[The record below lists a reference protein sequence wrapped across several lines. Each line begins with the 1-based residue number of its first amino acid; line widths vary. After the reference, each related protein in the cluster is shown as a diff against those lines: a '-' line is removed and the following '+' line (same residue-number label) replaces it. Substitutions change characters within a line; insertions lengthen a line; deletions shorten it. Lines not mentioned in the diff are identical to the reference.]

1 MKKSKVMKALLVFGM
16 SMVTATA
23 IVGITACNDEH
34 THVDEN
40 KDGKCDICSTD
51 MPKEGGGEELKVDV
65 EKVELN
71 KSSLTLEIGGEETLQ
86 ATVTP
91 STATNKT
98 VTWSVEPAGIV
109 SVTNGKVKALAA
121 GDAVVTATADGK
133 KATCNVKVNAPA
145 PKPEVTEDEWKEA
158 LSETTFTNFSARLTM
173 SDDTENGLEL
183 KADLDNNK
191 YHYTDNTGTDY
202 YFAKES
208 DDNYYKYEKGAA
220 DEDYTKTET
229 TQSDYEEQLSS
240 LEHMCV
246 LLFKDSFASVTY
258 DSENNAYVG
267 ESVDIGDG
275 NTYNI
280 IFKFDNGKLVY
291 ADIDFGEE
299 ARMILEY
306 SQYGGIAI
314 TLPTVGGEQ
323 PVVGEEVTAE
333 QWAELMQGATKF
345 TIDVTDSGTPVTKIK
360 IDGDK
365 RSQENS
371 QGKQIFVK
379 DGSTYSQYTY
389 DNDTWTK
396 SDLTQSVYEQYTD
409 LYAHMLSFF
418 QNDFSSFTYS
428 EGAYTATAIDKTAD
442 MNSELQNVEIKFADG
457 ALTSVKFDSVS
468 GEPAQTVSY
477 AVSAVG
483 STTIDLPP
491 VGGGGDE
498 QEVPEI
504 TEWAAVGDP
513 IYGEVHENNTDYIYH
528 HIYLDD
534 TANKTYDFDS
544 YEATVKVDGSVGEVV
559 QSNAMSSGDIKA
571 HTYHLHIRIKANKYQ
586 TAEFTINFK
595 KDGKT
600 VATGTYTRVGDKEVT
615 LDSVAESVSV
625 GDSVTI
631 NVTSINGSSDLTDKT
646 ISWSIADTE
655 GEGVASIPEDSHGS
669 SVEVSALAAG
679 KATLTCTVGEGQDA
693 FSKNCVITVV
703 EGEVVITVV
712 DVTEAVTF
720 NNKDFQIAG
729 KEAIQVYFNL
739 QDAKYADLVQQIDP
753 SKTEVTVTMDG
764 QESTTQIARKEWQ
777 GAGLYNLWLQV
788 SVESDWNHDYVFR
801 FSFKNAKGD
810 EIAYGNYSEVAPKS
824 LNLDKTTVN
833 LTLKDGETVT
843 DTLTATTK
851 KVEGEVQ
858 WSIDDEG
865 VATITDN
872 GDGTITVT
880 AVAKGTA
887 TITATVDGL
896 TKTCAV
902 NVLEDGE
909 EAPVT
914 TITEFSKFE
923 GPYGENY
930 YKFRFEE
937 TDANV
942 DKYPDIKASFDHT
955 NVDGVLTAH
964 REFFQGGGA
973 KTYIVTVKFNSAP
986 VSGTT
991 YKIDL
996 CDASNN
1002 ILATFSWTA
1011 D

>member
-98 VTWSVEPAGIV
+98 VTWSAEPAGIV

-158 LSETTFTNFSARLTM
+158 LSETTFTNFAARLTM
-173 SDDTENGLEL
+173 SDNTENGLEL

-229 TQSDYEEQLSS
+229 TQSNYEEQLSS
-240 LEHMCV
+240 LDHMCV

-291 ADIDFGEE
+291 ADIDYGEE

-314 TLPTVGGEQ
+314 TLPTIGGEQ

-333 QWAELMQGATKF
+333 QWAELMQVATKF
-345 TIDVTDSGTPVTKIK
+345 TIDVTSSGTPVTKIK

-418 QNDFSSFTYS
+418 KNDFASFTYS

-528 HIYLDD
+528 HIFLNDAD
-534 TANKTYDFDS
+534 AKAYDFDS
-544 YEATVKVDGSVGEVV
+544 YEATVKVDGAEGVIVTTEP
-559 QSNAMSSGDIKA
+559 MSSGEIEA
-571 HTYHLHIRIKANKYQ
+571 HTYHLRIRIEANKYQ

-600 VATGTYTRVGDKEVT
+600 VATGTYTRVGDKEVVLEDEKYT
-615 LDSVAESVSV
+615 ISKDATEPTSVS
-625 GDSVTI
+625 I
-631 NVTSINGSSDLTDKT
+631 LSINGKTDFT
-646 ISWSIADTE
+646 GFNISWSIADTE
-655 GEGVASIPEDSHGS
+655 GTGVASIPEDSHGS
-669 SVEVSALAAG
+669 SVAVTALAEG
-679 KATLTCTVGEGQDA
+679 KATLTCTIGEGADA
-693 FSKNCVITVV
+693 FSTTCVITVV
-703 EGEVVITVV
+703 AGTVEEEKPLDVSDKLVQQEVYGQWNIAIRLDCDTDLGGKITGV
-712 DVTEAVTF
+712 DVTA
-720 NNKDFQIAG
+720 
-729 KEAIQVYFNL
+729 
-739 QDAKYADLVQQIDP
+739 
-753 SKTEVTVTMDG
+753 TMDG
-764 QESTTQIARKEWQ
+764 EPVNVAIHEVYGNGPKYVKM
-777 GAGLYNLWLQV
+777 GV
-788 SVESDWNHDYVFR
+788 SQDWSHDYVFTLNY
-801 FSFKNAKGD
+801 KNAAGKV
-810 EIAYGNYSEVAPKS
+810 IATGTFNKSAPKS
-824 LNLDKTTVN
+824 LNIDKPIIN
-833 LTLKDGETVT
+833 LTLKEGETVT

-851 KVEGEVQ
+851 KIEGEIS
-858 WSIDDEG
+858 WSIDDEN
-865 VATITDN
+865 VATITVEE
-872 GDGTITVT
+872 DGTVTVT
-880 AVAKGTA
+880 AVAKGSA
-887 TITATVDGL
+887 TITASADGI
-896 TKTCAV
+896 TKTCKV
-902 NVLEDGE
+902 NVLEEGE
-909 EAPVT
+909 EVT
-914 TITEFSKFE
+914 AKQ
-923 GPYGENY
+923 
-930 YKFRFEE
+930 
-937 TDANV
+937 
-942 DKYPDIKASFDHT
+942 
-955 NVDGVLTAH
+955 LTATSDFEYGNH
-964 REFFQGGGA
+964 YMRFILNEDMGAKGGDLFDDVHVNGAQQSGGWLERLGPWNGGGFGYNIYVGELGLSSYHVEFLKGGVVVA
-973 KTYIVTVKFNSAP
+973 EFTYSK
-986 VSGTT
+986 
-991 YKIDL
+991 
-996 CDASNN
+996 
-1002 ILATFSWTA
+1002 
-1011 D
+1011 